1 MLCNRGNWKRG
12 LTHNRRRF
20 RSRALAHGEKVFPFK
35 PSLIAVGIPP
45 TFVAR
50 DGTPNELASAKT
62 TPKAFV
68 AETKV
73 YIAKFVLLFTS

>member
-1 MLCNRGNWKRG
+1 
-12 LTHNRRRF
+12 
-20 RSRALAHGEKVFPFK
+20 LAFDGKVFPFK

-62 TPKAFV
+62 TPNAFV
-68 AETKV
+68 AETKFILRNSF
-73 YIAKFVLLFTS
+73 YYPLHNGMK

>member
-1 MLCNRGNWKRG
+1 MRIKPVLCNRENWKRG
-12 LTHNRRRF
+12 PTHNRSHFRRL
-20 RSRALAHGEKVFPFK
+20 RIEEKFFPFN

-62 TPKAFV
+62 TPKTFV
-68 AETKV
+68 AETKF
-73 YIAKFVLLFTS
+73 IL